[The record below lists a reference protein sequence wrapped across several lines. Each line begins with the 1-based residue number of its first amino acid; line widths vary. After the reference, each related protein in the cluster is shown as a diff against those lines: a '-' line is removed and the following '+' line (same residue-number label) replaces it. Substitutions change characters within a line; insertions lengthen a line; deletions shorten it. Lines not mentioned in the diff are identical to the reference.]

1 MRKTFLISGLLAG
14 VLAAGSSRAD
24 SSYSD
29 MNANAD
35 TAKKTAAADG
45 WQGSVAFGTLQ
56 TSGNTDTS
64 SSNAKALIGYKG
76 GNWQDSL
83 LFQALRASS
92 AGVLTAESFNAN
104 GQTDYNFTDVDYVF
118 GNLDYLRDVFSGYDR
133 RTSEVVGLGRRLL
146 NSDTQQFDAQF
157 GVGTRQT
164 RYTDDTSK
172 SEAVELLAGN
182 YLWKFSPNSSFSENL
197 SVEHGVSNTYSQSVT
212 GLTTNISGSFALAI
226 TYTISH
232 NSSVLPGFKN
242 TDRST
247 AISLVY
253 SFATAAAPCTCESA
267 ASHRRTAGDHRS
279 PAGYRH
285 RRPRRPAPTGSRRHP
300 RRPGTIGAFRPW
312 NEPKGRAGVQ
322 VLQRVTAAPARPEA
336 GYT

>member
-1 MRKTFLISGLLAG
+1 MKKTFLISGLLTGLLLAG
-14 VLAAGSSRAD
+14 TSRAD

-35 TAKKTAAADG
+35 AAKKAAPADG

-64 SSNAKALIGYKG
+64 SSNAKALLGYKS

-92 AGVLTAESFNAN
+92 AGVLTAESYEAN
-104 GQTDYNFTDVDYVF
+104 GQTDYNFTDKDFVF
-118 GNLDYLRDVFSGYDR
+118 GNVDYLRDVFSGYDR

-146 NSDTQQFDAQF
+146 NSDTQQLDAQF

-164 RYTDDTSK
+164 RYTDGTSK

-253 SFATAAAPCTCESA
+253 SFAP
-267 ASHRRTAGDHRS
+267 
-279 PAGYRH
+279 P
-285 RRPRRPAPTGSRRHP
+285 PPP
-300 RRPGTIGAFRPW
+300 
-312 NEPKGRAGVQ
+312 
-322 VLQRVTAAPARPEA
+322 AAPASPPLPSAVPPATTGALPANATA
-336 GYT
+336 GPASGADGQSPPPP

>member
-1 MRKTFLISGLLAG
+1 MYKSFLLSGFLVGALFAG
-14 VLAAGSSRAD
+14 TTTRAD
-24 SSYSD
+24 DTYSD
-29 MNANAD
+29 MNANAS
-35 TAKKTAAADG
+35 TAKTAAAAEG
-45 WQGSVAFGTLQ
+45 WQGSLAFGTLQ

-64 SSNAKALIGYKG
+64 SSNAKALFGYKS

-92 AGVLTAESFNAN
+92 AGVLTAESYNAN
-104 GQTDYNFTDVDYVF
+104 GQTDYNFTDKDYVF

-146 NSDTQQFDAQF
+146 TSDTQQLDAQF

-172 SEAVELLAGN
+172 SEAVELLAGT
-182 YLWKFSPNSSFSENL
+182 YLWKFAANSGFSENL

-232 NSSVLPGFKN
+232 NSGVLPGFKN

-247 AISLVY
+247 AVSLVY
-253 SFATAAAPCTCESA
+253 SFAP
-267 ASHRRTAGDHRS
+267 S
-279 PAGYRH
+279 PA
-285 RRPRRPAPTGSRRHP
+285 PAPP
-300 RRPGTIGAFRPW
+300 
-312 NEPKGRAGVQ
+312 
-322 VLQRVTAAPARPEA
+322 APQAC
-336 GYT
+336 T

>member
-1 MRKTFLISGLLAG
+1 M
-14 VLAAGSSRAD
+14 
-24 SSYSD
+24 
-29 MNANAD
+29 
-35 TAKKTAAADG
+35 
-45 WQGSVAFGTLQ
+45 AFGTLQ

-146 NSDTQQFDAQF
+146 DSNTQQLDAQF

-232 NSSVLPGFKN
+232 NSSACCLGSRRTPTG
-242 TDRST
+242 TRRSRWS
-247 AISLVY
+247 I
-253 SFATAAAPCTCESA
+253 P
-267 ASHRRTAGDHRS
+267 SHRRRPLHPRVRRQPPPYRQRPPEPCRLPPL
-279 PAGYRH
+279 PAP
-285 RRPRRPAPTGSRRHP
+285 RPVPTGSRRRP

-312 NEPKGRAGVQ
+312 NEPKGRPGVQ
-322 VLQRVTAAPARPEA
+322 VLQRVTAAPAWPEA